1 MAGVAVSSARAQ
13 PAPAWTRCSGANGIS
28 AEGQIGGCT
37 YVIQSGRES
46 APNLAKAFSQRGT
59 AFFARGDY
67 RRAVQDYS
75 QVINLDPLN
84 ASAFDH
90 RCWTR
95 ATLGLLDE
103 ALQDCEQSLRLR
115 PNDQATLS
123 TRGFVHLKSG
133 AVEAAIADY
142 DAALA
147 INPGNA
153 YALYG
158 RGLAKLKKADATA
171 GEDIGAAKAVRG
183 DIAEEFVRYG
193 LK

>member
-1 MAGVAVSSARAQ
+1 
-13 PAPAWTRCSGANGIS
+13 
-28 AEGQIGGCT
+28 
-37 YVIQSGRES
+37 
-46 APNLAKAFSQRGT
+46 
-59 AFFARGDY
+59 
-67 RRAVQDYS
+67 
-75 QVINLDPLN
+75 
-84 ASAFDH
+84 
-90 RCWTR
+90 
-95 ATLGLLDE
+95 LLDE